1 LFNWQY
7 LFVAHYQLVLQS
19 FTTKNVIFA
28 HTHCVILGFFFL
40 FPGVISFV
48 SSDKRGILD
57 LVVHD
62 VIILLGYL
70 VIIVLCSSIVIQFWF
85 IFVPMWSD
93 KNVSIYQEFLMYCGN
108 VNRVLQ

>member
-1 LFNWQY
+1 MFNWQY
-7 LFVAHYQLVLQS
+7 LFIAHYQLVLQS

-28 HTHCVILGFFFL
+28 RTHCVILGFFFFL
-40 FPGVISFV
+40 GVISFV

-70 VIIVLCSSIVIQFWF
+70 VIIVLCSSTVIQFWF
-85 IFVPMWSD
+85 IFVPMCSD
-93 KNVSIYQEFLMYCGN
+93 KNVSIYQEFFMYCGN
-108 VNRVLQ
+108 VNRVLR